1 MLAVAFSAHVVMR
14 AILLHRPS
22 MPGTGVLRAPA
33 RNLVAS
39 AGPALPS
46 DTASCHQLLCVRRK
60 VMSMTHA
67 FFYLFTSS
75 GSCRVFD
82 SSCPDVLML
91 RCQRLA
97 DTALALLLRV
107 KLTDPAPDGTFAKRH
122 SLCGL
127 RQRLFMIFRC
137 SLSPLTRFE
146 KNLSL
151 WPFESDH
158 HTSRW
163 IFYTANFD
171 SKPMSVRSFNQ
182 TEQLRVCRFFEQ
194 QLDS

>member
-1 MLAVAFSAHVVMR
+1 
-14 AILLHRPS
+14 
-22 MPGTGVLRAPA
+22 
-33 RNLVAS
+33 
-39 AGPALPS
+39 
-46 DTASCHQLLCVRRK
+46 
-60 VMSMTHA
+60 MSMTHA

-75 GSCRVFD
+75 SSCRVFD
-82 SSCPDVLML
+82 SGCADALIL

-97 DTALALLLRV
+97 GTALALLLRV
-107 KLTDPAPDGTFAKRH
+107 KLTDPVPDGTFAKRH

-127 RQRLFMIFRC
+127 HQRLFVIFHC
-137 SLSPLTRFE
+137 SLSLLTKFE

-151 WPFESDH
+151 WPFKSDH

-182 TEQLRVCRFFEQ
+182 TEQLHVCRFFEQ
-194 QLDS
+194 QLDN